1 MPKISNGED
10 SYKYKIMSSILKM
23 IENDILPPVFMC
35 IGSDSVS
42 GDILGP
48 KVGDLLTHKY
58 NIKAF
63 VYGTM
68 QRPLTAANVINIHN
82 FIRQNHTA
90 SKIFAIDSSLGKEED
105 NGTISIYKGALRP
118 AAAMKKELPPI
129 GDYSLTANVNAF
141 SEKNIVALE
150 STRLNFVYEI
160 AENIAFGINDALSLQ
175 KVCRLSN
182 AI

>member
-1 MPKISNGED
+1 MLKISSSEN
-10 SYKYKIMSSILKM
+10 SYKYKIMSSVLNL

-35 IGSDSVS
+35 IGSDSAT

-48 KVGDLLTHKY
+48 AVGDLLTHKY

-63 VYGTM
+63 VYGTIK
-68 QRPLTAANVINIHN
+68 RPLTAENVISIHN
-82 FIRQNHTA
+82 FIRRNHMA

-105 NGTISIYKGALRP
+105 NGTISIFKGGILPGAALN
-118 AAAMKKELPPI
+118 KELPPV
-129 GDYSLTANVNAF
+129 GDYSLTANVNVF
-141 SEKNIVALE
+141 CSKNIVSLA
-150 STRLNFVYEI
+150 STRLNFVYEM